1 MKVSRRSSAL
11 YEPMEMISV
20 RSEGAAIDTFIRLDP
35 HSFEKLLLFFNNDV
49 SRNDRMDKSMS
60 K

>member
-1 MKVSRRSSAL
+1 
-11 YEPMEMISV
+11 MISV

-49 SRNDRMDKSMS
+49 SWNDRMDKSMS